1 MSCIALLIAPSTTK
15 NVVIIC
21 SKYSVTSWCMDA
33 TPIFRNDLLQ
43 EYAGRERV
51 DHFVDFE
58 KENPPI
64 CYYRSH
70 LLSNLSSSQIKIKF
84 GLFVSEKWVQGSDY
98 FYTQYQLNLGD
109 FNSKMQ
115 SIRNRQITAENPTML
130 RQLETGKIKSEIQQ
144 KILKIRKEWG
154 WRLQLRSY
162 SSNPSDN
169 CDTNLA
175 WHLPATIAVYGP
187 FPRFKWEFWKVHPP
201 TKLIVNE
208 FMNQFRLVYFN
219 LFKCRSQ
226 NHS

>member
-21 SKYSVTSWCMDA
+21 SKYSVMSWCMGA

-58 KENPPI
+58 KEKPPI
-64 CYYRSH
+64 CYCLSY

-84 GLFVSEKWVQGSDY
+84 GLFVSEK
-98 FYTQYQLNLGD
+98 
-109 FNSKMQ
+109 
-115 SIRNRQITAENPTML
+115 
-130 RQLETGKIKSEIQQ
+130 
-144 KILKIRKEWG
+144 ILKIRKEWR

-187 FPRFKWEFWKVHPP
+187 FPRFK
-201 TKLIVNE
+201 
-208 FMNQFRLVYFN
+208 
-219 LFKCRSQ
+219 
-226 NHS
+226 